1 MEVTTKVFGT
11 VTIDDEKII
20 NFPNGIVGFPDLQRF
35 ALMHDV
41 ENAASGLGYLVSL
54 DEPAFAM
61 PVLNPLI
68 IKPDYNPEV
77 EDDLLAPLGD
87 LTQENTLVMVTVTV
101 PHEIEK
107 MTVNLMAPFIIN
119 SDNLKA
125 AQIILDGDYQIK
137 FPIYDILKAAKDAA
151 EKEGK

>member
-20 NFPNGIVGFPDLQRF
+20 HFPGGIVGFPDLQKF

-41 ENAASGLGYLVSL
+41 ENAGSGLGYLVSL

-68 IKPDYNPEV
+68 VKPDYNPEV

-87 LTQENTLVMVTVTV
+87 LTPENTLVMVTVTV

-107 MTVNLMAPFIIN
+107 MSVNLMAPFIIN

-125 AQIILDGDYQIK
+125 AQIILEGDYQIK
-137 FPIYDILKAAKDAA
+137 FPIYAILKAAKDAA

>member
-20 NFPNGIVGFPDLQRF
+20 HFPSGIVGFPDLKKF

-41 ENAASGLGYLVSL
+41 ENAGSGLGYLVSL

-68 IKPDYNPEV
+68 VKPDYNPEV
-77 EDDLLAPLGD
+77 EDDFLAPLGE
-87 LTQENTLVMVTVTV
+87 LTPDNTLVMVTVTV
-101 PHEIEK
+101 PHDLEK
-107 MTVNLMAPFIIN
+107 MSVNLMAPFIIN

-125 AQIILDGDYQIK
+125 AQIILEGDYQIK
-137 FPIYDILKAAKDAA
+137 FPIYQILKAAKDAA
-151 EKEGK
+151 EKEGN